1 MNILQA
7 RTWNHR
13 WVICERSKTYTTFTS
28 FASVSS
34 FSFYRSWMTPKQNV
48 HTFIVLTLS
57 PTSKRFWNNP
67 LSYIHF
73 SKQDTKKHKNLCFT
87 TEKTHFSLCK
97 KTLHVKGGLIRI
109 WVEFVFSNR
118 KWMVQKGLVFSHY
131 FFLSF
136 VFSVLLL
143 VIGQENLAIQVSF
156 ERKFVAY

>member
-1 MNILQA
+1 MKGVKPIQLSHPLLQFLLFPSIDHE
-7 RTWNHR
+7 WLQN
-13 WVICERSKTYTTFTS
+13 KTS
-28 FASVSS
+28 IHSS
-34 FSFYRSWMTPKQNV
+34 FSLFLQQARGFGIIFKIIY
-48 HTFIVLTLS
+48 TFQ
-57 PTSKRFWNNP
+57 SK
-67 LSYIHF
+67 I
-73 SKQDTKKHKNLCFT
+73 QKKHKNLCFT

-131 FFLSF
+131 FFLF
-136 VFSVLLL
+136 FMFSVLLL